1 MKSLMQKVKR
11 GYFTAQNFDSVISVK
26 TVGEGFDF
34 RAYLENKK
42 SKLSPWH
49 DLPLKLNTN
58 ETDQFVAFFEIPK

>member
-34 RAYLENKK
+34 RAYLEN
-42 SKLSPWH
+42 
-49 DLPLKLNTN
+49 
-58 ETDQFVAFFEIPK
+58 